1 MDYEPNRSYIEM
13 RSAGMAVASLVMGS
27 IGIVLSC
34 CIYPAFVFGSLSI
47 IFALLSRGGDRK
59 TSGYGRIGLIL
70 GAIALVLG
78 VLFLLYG
85 ILTIYVQFGGIEG
98 YLEYLDEML
107 QGLGYSE
114 SPPSPSDPYSNPYV
128 DPYSFFEGL

>member
-13 RSAGMAVASLVMGS
+13 RSAGMAVASLVMGI

-70 GAIALVLG
+70 GSVALVLG

-85 ILTIYVQFGGIEG
+85 ILTIYVQFGGFEG
-98 YLEYLDEML
+98 YLEYLEEML
-107 QGLGYSE
+107 KGLGYPDAPAS
-114 SPPSPSDPYSNPYV
+114 SPEPYS
-128 DPYSFFEGL
+128 DPYSFFEGF